1 LTKPAPSLQH
11 LKHLALDT
19 RYSMMSSPTPQVLSS
34 ILEHIQSSVPG
45 LVSFMMR
52 LPELKIVAAKDF
64 IEKLVK
70 LHGSTLRILAFL
82 DCAVSLESI
91 STIIRSC
98 TNLERLELP
107 IPTKD
112 IVTFGS
118 YVEGASNLQIIVD
131 TDTHSGHGHGRVSL
145 SQENAC
151 LVMIRAPQLRKIVS
165 GKRIWKKSSPGS
177 DLSFE
182 RLPAYPPETYW
193 FMPREMT
200 ETGNN

>member
-1 LTKPAPSLQH
+1 
-11 LKHLALDT
+11 
-19 RYSMMSSPTPQVLSS
+19 
-34 ILEHIQSSVPG
+34 
-45 LVSFMMR
+45 MMR

-112 IVTFGS
+112 IVSLLF
-118 YVEGASNLQIIVD
+118 VAKASNLTVGIY
-131 TDTHSGHGHGRVSL
+131 
-145 SQENAC
+145 
-151 LVMIRAPQLRKIVS
+151 
-165 GKRIWKKSSPGS
+165 
-177 DLSFE
+177 
-182 RLPAYPPETYW
+182 AY
-193 FMPREMT
+193 R
-200 ETGNN
+200 